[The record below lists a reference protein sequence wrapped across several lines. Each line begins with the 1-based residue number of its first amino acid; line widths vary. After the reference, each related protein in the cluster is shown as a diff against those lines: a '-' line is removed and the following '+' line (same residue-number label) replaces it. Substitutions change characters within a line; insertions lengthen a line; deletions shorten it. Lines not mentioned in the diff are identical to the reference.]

1 MLQEDV
7 KLMKKIGLNAY
18 RFSISW
24 SRVLPGTVVVKF
36 DREKLGALFFDKE
49 ISTVVFT
56 QLTV

>member
-1 MLQEDV
+1 
-7 KLMKKIGLNAY
+7 MKKIGLNAY

-36 DREKLGALFFDKE
+36 DREKLGSLFFDKE